1 MIFVIGLGFVGL
13 TTMLGFSTKKFE
25 VIGIE
30 KNKIRL
36 NLYKKKK
43 IPFKEP
49 FLNEVLKKQKKIK
62 IKKNIEAKSQKN
74 NFFFICV
81 GTPTN
86 KDGSQNLNQIHS
98 AIKNIIKFISSQ
110 KKSTNLIIIKSTIL
124 PGTINKL
131 EKIYKAYNLNFVSN
145 PEFLREGHAWNDLIN
160 GDRIIIGSNNHNIL
174 QTVKKIYSNFN
185 GEIILTN
192 PVTAEFSKYLSN
204 TALSTMISFSNEI
217 IMIAEKFKDIDIK
230 KMFLSFRKDKR
241 WVNNTM
247 SNYFHPGIGYGGYC
261 LPKDTIALSRLSK
274 KMRYKSK
281 ILSSTIEINRSILDY
296 QINKIKKKI
305 SKNKRIII
313 LGITFKALSD
323 DLRNSI
329 PIKIINKL
337 YNMGYKNIFIHD
349 PLIKKID
356 KSYIS
361 EDINYIYRLTKDKKS
376 FYILMN
382 QWPIYKKFLKKIE
395 KNKIIDLRYVI

>member
-1 MIFVIGLGFVGL
+1 MIYVIGLGFVGL
-13 TTMLGFSTKKFE
+13 TTLLGFSNKKFE
-25 VIGIE
+25 TLGVE

-36 NLYKKKK
+36 NLYKRKK

-49 FLNEVLKKQKKIK
+49 FLNDIFKKQKKIK
-62 IKKNIEAKSQKN
+62 IEKKLIGKLSKN

-86 KDGSQNLNQIHS
+86 RDETQNLNQIHS
-98 AIKNIIKFISSQ
+98 AINDIIKFT
-110 KKSTNLIIIKSTIL
+110 KTFRKSNNLIIIKSTIL
-124 PGTINKL
+124 PGTIEKL
-131 EKIYKAYNLNFVSN
+131 EKIYKKYNLQFVSN
-145 PEFLREGHAWNDLIN
+145 PEFLREGHAWKDLIN
-160 GDRIIIGSNNHNIL
+160 GDRIIIGSNHLDISL
-174 QTVKKIYSNFN
+174 KVKKMYVKFS

-217 IMIAEKFKDIDIK
+217 TMIAEKFKNIDIK
-230 KMFLSFRKDKR
+230 KMFLSFKKDKR
-241 WVNNTM
+241 WFNNTM

-261 LPKDTIALSRLSK
+261 LPKDTIALSKLSK
-274 KMRYKSK
+274 KIGYKDE
-281 ILSSTIEINRSILDY
+281 ILSSTIKINKKIFNH
-296 QINKIKKKI
+296 QIDKIKKI
-305 SKNKRIII
+305 NKNKKLVI

-337 YNMGYKNIFIHD
+337 HKIGYKNIFIHD
-349 PLIKKID
+349 PLIKKFD
-356 KSYIS
+356 KRYIS
-361 EDINYIYRLTKDKKS
+361 EDIKFITELKKEKKN

-382 QWPIYKKFLKKIE
+382 QWPIYKKFLKSIDK
-395 KNKIIDLRYVI
+395 KKIIDLRYEI